1 MGLFSRLRFYCWC
14 SGNRS
19 ARFFLLGSV
28 SGLIGTMVT
37 AFTVMAFLPFHYLTY
52 KALDFGL
59 MVDGI
64 LMSLALADRVKLV
77 REEKLRAELASRT
90 DALTGLQNRRAY
102 EEVSQREEE
111 RLKRYGGDL
120 SVIMLDIN
128 RFKQVNDIHGHACG
142 DALLR
147 QVAARIR
154 HHIRSNDHAFRM
166 GGDEFLILLPNTDRE
181 QAIQMAE
188 RLRQIIA
195 DKPILFHGKA
205 LQTSISLGVAQ
216 YRPSDNALDGLLR
229 RADEAMYLEKH
240 HTYAAGLAIATKNSP
255 SSG

>member
-1 MGLFSRLRFYCWC
+1 MELAIILSSLVSFYSFALGLYCWC

-90 DALTGLQNRRAY
+90 DALTGLQNC
-102 EEVSQREEE
+102 
-111 RLKRYGGDL
+111 
-120 SVIMLDIN
+120 I
-128 RFKQVNDIHGHACG
+128 FP
-142 DALLR
+142 
-147 QVAARIR
+147 
-154 HHIRSNDHAFRM
+154 RM
-166 GGDEFLILLPNTDRE
+166 
-181 QAIQMAE
+181 
-188 RLRQIIA
+188 
-195 DKPILFHGKA
+195 
-205 LQTSISLGVAQ
+205 
-216 YRPSDNALDGLLR
+216 
-229 RADEAMYLEKH
+229 
-240 HTYAAGLAIATKNSP
+240 AIAQ
-255 SSG
+255 